1 MWYILHSLINCIYS
15 TLSGTLCYLIYSS
28 LFSSVTW
35 MFPPSGLSSWVV
47 TSPRISLSTEK
58 NISRPHS
65 SILLSLKK
73 PSKSS
78 WNNVL
83 LNHLPNKHVNVIH
96 FCGWKCSLLTWSTWA
111 SCRTPDRWI
120 PGLWE
125 PEVYSR
131 CACKMAERSRCLWT
145 SHETGPDR
153 EKMTIILPVFKKTER
168 FHSSPLQVSVSD
180 CYV

>member
-1 MWYILHSLINCIYS
+1 
-15 TLSGTLCYLIYSS
+15 
-28 LFSSVTW
+28 

-73 PSKSS
+73 PSKSL

-153 EKMTIILPVFKKTER
+153 EKMTIILPVFKNQNV
-168 FHSSPLQVSVSD
+168 FVPLHYKCQLVSAMYNKVYRRTIAMNRPMNLKYLRWSGLMEEAGFI
-180 CYV
+180 CRQ